1 MSDGE
6 SKGNKYVIKLIE
18 RKVTEDKKDI
28 AGNVALAGASV
39 LAIGMGALGVAY
51 YGADIVKAFSS
62 NEALTLGSYLSVKFQ
77 GAVVAVSTVAVIG
90 GIYGIITKS
99 KGTVA
104 AIRRLEHDKNYLNEL
119 KEEDERV
126 R

>member
-6 SKGNKYVIKLIE
+6 SKRNKYVIKLIE

-28 AGNVALAGASV
+28 AGNVALAGASAM
-39 LAIGMGALGVAY
+39 AIGIGALGVAY
-51 YGADIVKAFSS
+51 FGADIIKAFSS
-62 NEALTLGSYLSVKFQ
+62 SEALTLSSYLSVKFQ
-77 GAVVAVSTVAVIG
+77 GAGVAVSTVAAIG
-90 GIYGIITKS
+90 GIYGFITKS
-99 KGTVA
+99 KDTVA

-119 KEEDERV
+119 KEEDERI